1 MSGVA
6 TLSNEKNYTV
16 FQFENHVIRFIAPYS
31 LERYIAVKEW
41 DNGYL
46 VVMAKY
52 KHNDK
57 LEEEYIDLVPI
68 LLNQYLDVD
77 KFLKT
82 IKAVKADAADMIVNG
97 SAFTRCAEGFRVLNL
112 NRPDRAVVFSNDGK
126 VLETSMD
133 DIEVRIA
140 GDYLEKNRKFMED

>member
-16 FQFENHVIRFIAPYS
+16 FQFE
-31 LERYIAVKEW
+31 
-41 DNGYL
+41 YL

-68 LLNQYLDVD
+68 LQNLYLDVD
-77 KFLKT
+77 KFLNP
-82 IKAVKADAADMIVNG
+82 IKAVEVANG
-97 SAFTRCAEGFRVLNL
+97 
-112 NRPDRAVVFSNDGK
+112 
-126 VLETSMD
+126 
-133 DIEVRIA
+133 
-140 GDYLEKNRKFMED
+140 